1 MQEPSKE
8 VMVPNSKAALKYSEA
23 RLQLHVFREFTAQLR
38 KKKGGEHAAL
48 PMHDLARQFPGQA
61 EQTLRKWLR
70 PFAQFTTLGML
81 RKKPGFIIPQ
91 EDELRRM
98 VVPEQVGRRGISL
111 ML

>member
-1 MQEPSKE
+1 
-8 VMVPNSKAALKYSEA
+8 MVPNSKAALKYSEA

-38 KKKGGEHAAL
+38 KKKGTEHASL
-48 PMHDLARQFPGQA
+48 PMYDLARQFPGQA

-81 RKKPGFIIPQ
+81 MKKPGFMVPQ

-98 VVPEQVGRRGISL
+98 VVPEQVRGWGVKIWW
-111 ML
+111 